1 MSKLSLI
8 LALGLAALMSACS
21 SDDSGSSTPAAPTN
35 LTGSVLSGGAH
46 LTWMDNSDNETQ
58 FMIMRK
64 EMGAAADYMTVAS
77 PPFNT
82 TTYHDAPLTS
92 GKTYMYMVMAMND
105 AGESPGSNE
114 VMVAIP

>member
-1 MSKLSLI
+1 M
-8 LALGLAALMSACS
+8 ALRPLVLVLGFAVMACGG
-21 SDDSGSSTPAAPTN
+21 DDGGGGAIPAAPTN

-46 LTWMDNSDNETQ
+46 LTWMDNSDNETE

-64 EMGAAADYMTVAS
+64 EMGSTAGYATIAMPT
-77 PPFNT
+77 FNT

-92 GKTYMYMVMAMND
+92 GKTYMYMVHAVND
-105 AGESPGSNE
+105 AGESQPSNE